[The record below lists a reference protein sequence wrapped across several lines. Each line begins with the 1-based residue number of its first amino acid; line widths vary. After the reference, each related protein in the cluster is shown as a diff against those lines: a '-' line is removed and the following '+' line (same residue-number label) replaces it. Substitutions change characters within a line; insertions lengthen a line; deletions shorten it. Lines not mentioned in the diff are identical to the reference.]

1 LPTIRMLGLV
11 LLAGGV
17 VILLLVAAL
26 GVFQRRLI
34 YMPMGRPGTPGAA
47 GLPSA
52 REVSYTTE
60 DGEPLAGW
68 FLPADGPRPAPAVL
82 FLPGNAGNRSYRAP
96 LAAALAD
103 AGLAVLLV
111 DYRGYAGNPGAPSE
125 QGLAAD
131 ARAALSYLQALPEV
145 DPDGI
150 VVFGESLGTGVAV
163 TLAAERPAAALI
175 LRSPFSS
182 LTSVAR
188 LHYPLLPVQ
197 AMLWD
202 RFDSM
207 DRIARVSCPVLVLA
221 GERDRIIPVEE
232 SRRLFE
238 AAAEPKRFVLIP
250 DAGHND
256 MVLLAGPKVLDAIRR
271 FLEEAGVLPAPE
283 AARSSF
289 RRPPLMGSFD
299 QRQTSSGSLWVW

>member
-1 LPTIRMLGLV
+1 MATIRMLGLV

-17 VILLLVAAL
+17 AFLLLVAAL
-26 GVFQRRLI
+26 GLFQRRLI
-34 YMPMGRPGTPGAA
+34 YLPVGQPGTPGAA

-60 DGEPLAGW
+60 DGERLAGW
-68 FLPADGPRPAPAVL
+68 FLPTDGPRPAPAVL

-111 DYRGYAGNPGAPSE
+111 DYRGYAGNPGRPSE

-131 ARAALSYLQALPEV
+131 ARAALSYLLALPEV
-145 DPDGI
+145 DPARI

-182 LTSVAR
+182 LTAVAR
-188 LHYPLLPVQ
+188 IHYPFLPVGSLLQ
-197 AMLWD
+197 D
-202 RFDSM
+202 RFESI
-207 DRIARVSCPVLVLA
+207 DRIASVGCPVLVLA
-221 GERDRIIPVEE
+221 GERDRLIPVEE

-238 AAAEPKRFVLIP
+238 AAVEPKHLALIP
-250 DAGHND
+250 GARHND
-256 MVLLAGPKVLDAIRR
+256 LALLAGPQALDEIRR
-271 FLEEAGVLPAPE
+271 FLEEAGVLPAPPVLQAE
-283 AARSSF
+283 
-289 RRPPLMGSFD
+289 P
-299 QRQTSSGSLWVW
+299 

>member
-1 LPTIRMLGLV
+1 MLGLV

-17 VILLLVAAL
+17 AFLLLVAAL

-34 YMPMGRPGTPGAA
+34 YLPVGQPGTPGAA

-60 DGEPLAGW
+60 DGERLAGW
-68 FLPADGPRPAPAVL
+68 FLPTDGPRPAPAVL

-96 LAAALAD
+96 LAAALVD

-111 DYRGYAGNPGAPSE
+111 DYRGYAGNPGRPSE

-131 ARAALSYLQALPEV
+131 ARAALSYLLALPEV
-145 DPDGI
+145 DPARI

-182 LTSVAR
+182 LTAVAR
-188 LHYPLLPVQ
+188 IHYPFLPVGSLLQ
-197 AMLWD
+197 D
-202 RFDSM
+202 RFESI
-207 DRIARVSCPVLVLA
+207 DRIASVGCPVLVLA
-221 GERDRIIPVEE
+221 GERDRLIPVEE

-238 AAAEPKRFVLIP
+238 AAVEPKHLALIP
-250 DAGHND
+250 GARHND
-256 MVLLAGPKVLDAIRR
+256 LALLAGPQALDEIRR
-271 FLEEAGVLPAPE
+271 FLEEAGVLPAPPVLQAE
-283 AARSSF
+283 
-289 RRPPLMGSFD
+289 P
-299 QRQTSSGSLWVW
+299 

>member
-1 LPTIRMLGLV
+1 MLGLV

-17 VILLLVAAL
+17 AFLLLVAAL
-26 GVFQRRLI
+26 GLFQRRLI
-34 YMPMGRPGTPGAA
+34 YLPVGQPGTPGAA

-60 DGEPLAGW
+60 DGERLAGW
-68 FLPADGPRPAPAVL
+68 FLPTDGPRPAPAVL

-111 DYRGYAGNPGAPSE
+111 DYRGYAGNPGQPSE

-131 ARAALSYLQALPEV
+131 ARAALSYLLALPEV
-145 DPDGI
+145 DPARI

-182 LTSVAR
+182 LTAVAR
-188 LHYPLLPVQ
+188 IHYPFLPVRWLLQ
-197 AMLWD
+197 D
-202 RFDSM
+202 RFESI
-207 DRIARVSCPVLVLA
+207 DRIASVGCPVLVLA
-221 GERDRIIPVEE
+221 GERDRLIPVEE

-238 AAAEPKRFVLIP
+238 AAVEPKHLALIP
-250 DAGHND
+250 GARHND
-256 MVLLAGPKVLDAIRR
+256 LALLAGPQALDEIRR
-271 FLEEAGVLPAPE
+271 FLEEAGVLRP
-283 AARSSF
+283 
-289 RRPPLMGSFD
+289 RR
-299 QRQTSSGSLWVW
+299 Q

>member
-1 LPTIRMLGLV
+1 MLGLV

-17 VILLLVAAL
+17 AFLLLVAAL

-34 YMPMGRPGTPGAA
+34 YLPVGQPGTPGAA

-60 DGEPLAGW
+60 DGERLAGW
-68 FLPADGPRPAPAVL
+68 FLPTDGPRPAPAVL

-111 DYRGYAGNPGAPSE
+111 DYRGYAGNPGRPSE

-131 ARAALSYLQALPEV
+131 ARAALSYLLALPEV
-145 DPDGI
+145 DPARI

-163 TLAAERPAAALI
+163 TLAAERPATALI

-182 LTSVAR
+182 LTAVAR
-188 LHYPLLPVQ
+188 IHYPFLPVRWLLQ
-197 AMLWD
+197 D
-202 RFDSM
+202 RFESI
-207 DRIARVSCPVLVLA
+207 DRIASVGCPVLVLA
-221 GERDRIIPVEE
+221 GERDRLIPVEE

-238 AAAEPKRFVLIP
+238 AAVEPKHLALIP
-250 DAGHND
+250 GARHND
-256 MVLLAGPKVLDAIRR
+256 LALLAGPQALDEIRR
-271 FLEEAGVLPAPE
+271 FLEEAGVLPAPPVLQAE
-283 AARSSF
+283 
-289 RRPPLMGSFD
+289 P
-299 QRQTSSGSLWVW
+299 